1 MIFSDFSLLQGPI
14 NCLEPWLFDKTQ
26 FRPGIQTYFKCFI
39 EQLLIFCQL
48 KFDKPSEQLI
58 SEPERKKIILRLNRI
73 LKRLCK

>member
-1 MIFSDFSLLQGPI
+1 MIFSDFSLLQGLI
-14 NCLEPWLFDKTQ
+14 NWLEPWLFDKKQ

-58 SEPERKKIILRLNRI
+58 SEPERKK
-73 LKRLCK
+73 